1 MRIADCGLRIADWL
15 MDVGTLERLN
25 LILKKERKM
34 AFDDQQPPWGQRKR
48 PSTPEEMLAA
58 LLKKIKESFEGS
70 GDKGGGG
77 RESGGSGTQSPPPDI
92 GGGIMRVLAVVAII
106 FGIQIIYSSFY
117 TIEPGEKGVVLRLGK
132 FSRLASSGLNF
143 KIPLMDEVIK
153 VDVET
158 VRKQEFGFRT
168 KVPGQQSV
176 FVKEG
181 YDMES
186 LMLTGDK
193 NVIDVEWIVQYK
205 VQDPF
210 QFVFRVGDVDQAVRD
225 VSEMAIRS
233 IVGNRDFDY
242 VLGNREIIE
251 AETTRKLQESLN
263 RYESG
268 VKVLTVKLQD
278 VNPPDSV
285 KPAFNEVNEADQ
297 DMKRLVNEAEQTY
310 NKLIPKARG
319 DAKKLLEEAHGYA
332 IERTNLAYGETARFL
347 AVLSEYTKAEEVT
360 RKRMYLETMQK
371 VLPTVTDIYVI
382 DKGQQSILPFLD
394 LSGSRK
400 ATTQNTN

>member
-1 MRIADCGLRIADWL
+1 MP
-15 MDVGTLERLN
+15 
-25 LILKKERKM
+25 
-34 AFDDQQPPWGQRKR
+34 FDDQQPPWGQKKR
-48 PSTPEEMLAA
+48 PSSPEEMIAA
-58 LLKKIKESFEGS
+58 FLKKIKERFEGL
-70 GDKGGGG
+70 GGGG
-77 RESGGSGTQSPPPDI
+77 GGGQDKRETEPGGPAPNIGGS
-92 GGGIMRVLAVVAII
+92 IMKVVAVVAII
-106 FGIQIIYSSFY
+106 FFIQIVYSSFY

-132 FSRLASSGLNF
+132 FAKYTSSGLNF
-143 KIPLMDEVIK
+143 KIPLIDDVIK
-153 VDVET
+153 VDVEN
-158 VRKQEFGFRT
+158 VRKLEFGFRT
-168 KVPGQQSV
+168 KIPGQQSV
-176 FVKEG
+176 FVKKG

-210 QFVFRVGDVDQAVRD
+210 LFIFKVGDVDQAVRD
-225 VSEMAIRS
+225 VSEMAVRS
-233 IVGNRDFDY
+233 IVGNRDFDF

-251 AETTRKLQESLN
+251 AATTRMLQDSLN
-263 RYESG
+263 KYESG

-319 DAKKLLEEAHGYA
+319 DAKKLLEESHGYA
-332 IERTNLAYGETARFL
+332 IERTNLALGETARFL
-347 AVLSEYTKAEEVT
+347 AVYKEYKKAEEVT

-371 VLPTVTDIYVI
+371 VLPSVTDIYVI
-382 DKGQQSILPFLD
+382 DKDQKSILPFLD

-400 ATTQNTN
+400 KAAGQNTN

>member
-1 MRIADCGLRIADWL
+1 MP
-15 MDVGTLERLN
+15 
-25 LILKKERKM
+25 
-34 AFDDQQPPWGQRKR
+34 FDDQQPPWGQKKR
-48 PSTPEEMLAA
+48 PSSPEEMIAA
-58 LLKKIKESFEGS
+58 FLKKIKERFEGL
-70 GDKGGGG
+70 GGGG
-77 RESGGSGTQSPPPDI
+77 GGGQDKRETEPGGPAPNIGGS
-92 GGGIMRVLAVVAII
+92 IMKVVAVVAII
-106 FGIQIIYSSFY
+106 FFIQIVYSSFY

-132 FSRLASSGLNF
+132 FAKYTSSGLNF
-143 KIPLMDEVIK
+143 KIPLIDDVIK
-153 VDVET
+153 VDVEN
-158 VRKQEFGFRT
+158 VRKLEFGFRT
-168 KVPGQQSV
+168 KIPGQQSV
-176 FVKEG
+176 FVKKG

-210 QFVFRVGDVDQAVRD
+210 LFIFKVGDVDQAVRD

-233 IVGNRDFDY
+233 TVGNRDFDF

-251 AETTRKLQESLN
+251 AATTRMLQDSLN
-263 RYESG
+263 KYESG

-319 DAKKLLEEAHGYA
+319 DAKKLLEESHGYA
-332 IERTNLAYGETARFL
+332 IERTNLALGETARFL
-347 AVLSEYTKAEEVT
+347 AVYKEYKKAEEVT

-371 VLPTVTDIYVI
+371 VLPSVTDIYVI
-382 DKGQQSILPFLD
+382 DKDQKSILPFLD

-400 ATTQNTN
+400 KAAGQNTN

>member
-1 MRIADCGLRIADWL
+1 
-15 MDVGTLERLN
+15 
-25 LILKKERKM
+25 M
-34 AFDDQQPPWGQRKR
+34 AFDDQQPPWGQKKR
-48 PSTPEEMLAA
+48 PSSPEEMLAA

-92 GGGIMRVLAVVAII
+92 GGGVMRVLAVVAII
-106 FGIQIIYSSFY
+106 FVIQIIYSSFY

-132 FSRLASSGLNF
+132 FARFASSGLNF
-143 KIPLMDEVIK
+143 KIPLVDEVIK

-181 YDMES
+181 YDPES

-205 VQDPF
+205 VQDPY
-210 QFVFRVGDVDQAVRD
+210 QFVFKVGDVDQAVRD

-242 VLGNREIIE
+242 VLSNREIIE
-251 AETTRKLQESLN
+251 AETARMLQESLN

-278 VNPPDSV
+278 VNPPEQV

-332 IERTNLAYGETARFL
+332 IERTNLAHGETTRFL
-347 AVLSEYTKAEEVT
+347 AVLSEYSKAEEVT

-400 ATTQNTN
+400 AVPQNTN

>member
-1 MRIADCGLRIADWL
+1 MP
-15 MDVGTLERLN
+15 
-25 LILKKERKM
+25 
-34 AFDDQQPPWGQRKR
+34 FDDQQPPWGQKKR
-48 PSTPEEMLAA
+48 PSSPEEMIAA
-58 LLKKIKESFEGS
+58 FLKKIKERFEGL
-70 GDKGGGG
+70 GGGG
-77 RESGGSGTQSPPPDI
+77 GGGQDKRETETGGPAPNIGGS
-92 GGGIMRVLAVVAII
+92 IMKVVAVVAII
-106 FGIQIIYSSFY
+106 FFIQIIYSSFY

-132 FSRLASSGLNF
+132 FAKYTSSGLNF
-143 KIPLMDEVIK
+143 KIPLIDDVIK
-153 VDVET
+153 VDVEN
-158 VRKQEFGFRT
+158 VRKLEFGFRT
-168 KVPGQQSV
+168 KVPGQQTV
-176 FVKEG
+176 FVKKG

-210 QFVFRVGDVDQAVRD
+210 LFIFKVGDVDQAVRD

-233 IVGNRDFDY
+233 TVGNRDFDF

-251 AETTRKLQESLN
+251 AATTRMLQDSLN
-263 RYESG
+263 KYESG

-319 DAKKLLEEAHGYA
+319 DAKKLLEESHGYA
-332 IERTNLAYGETARFL
+332 IERTNLALGETARFL
-347 AVLSEYTKAEEVT
+347 AVYKEYKKAEEVT

-371 VLPTVTDIYVI
+371 VLPSVTDIYVI
-382 DKGQQSILPFLD
+382 DKDQKSILPFLD

-400 ATTQNTN
+400 AAGQNSK